1 MLNPHTFSGEPNIE
15 LGYTFDKKL
24 VRYIGASSLRVYVQA
39 SNLLTLTSLK
49 NYDPEKNSGDTR
61 GDVHP
66 NVKSF
71 SFGVNVNF

>member
-1 MLNPHTFSGEPNIE
+1 MVKRLKNIE

-24 VRYIGASSLRVYVQA
+24 IHHIGASSLRVYVQA
-39 SNLLTLTSLK
+39 SNLLTITSLK
-49 NYDPEKNSGDTR
+49 NYDPEKSSGDTR